1 MNIFLE
7 YVNFILPAVLVMI
20 VAFYMLNRV
29 LKHDY
34 TRRVFEYKKSVAK
47 EVIPLRMQAY
57 ERLALFL
64 ERMQPTNLLLR
75 VQQKNMKSMSLH
87 AGLMQTIR
95 SEYDHNMSQQ
105 VYVSNEVWL
114 LINQAKDQLINVI
127 NEQVPMVDP
136 KSDAMELGS
145 LIILA
150 SKENQEWL
158 IDEALIF
165 LKNELREHY

>member
-1 MNIFLE
+1 MNVFLE
-7 YVNFILPAVLVMI
+7 YVNFILPSVLIMI

-29 LKHDY
+29 LKHDH

-114 LINQAKDQLINVI
+114 LINQAKNQLINVI

-150 SKENQEWL
+150 SKENKEWL

-165 LKNELREHY
+165 LKNELRENY

>member
-165 LKNELREHY
+165 LKNELRENY

>member
-7 YVNFILPAVLVMI
+7 YVNFILPSVLVMI

-165 LKNELREHY
+165 LKNELRENY

>member
-1 MNIFLE
+1 
-7 YVNFILPAVLVMI
+7 MI

>member
-114 LINQAKDQLINVI
+114 LINKAKDQLINVI